1 MQRLSSWFEHLSLRH
16 RRSSRRSKNCCSGSY
31 LHKRQSKSVASRF
44 HYSVSPAQN
53 YDHHDNS
60 VDTLSQSLVIDDQLH
75 VIMPSSWNRQETV
88 AHSCRDNSKLNASF
102 CTNYPHQ
109 PVLDERSF
117 FQNIRT
123 NPWISRSRLMIQ
135 TITYQLP
142 KSTNELIDASTDRT
156 ASFRIKNLDE
166 SIYSS
171 GYGSQDSSAFPDWQP
186 SITSGQCG
194 RLEDKAVE
202 CNSTDVDEAL
212 GLNLEDKPEIKDLK
226 TTDAGD
232 RFRKNDE
239 HTVVKCS
246 KPVPDFGF
254 KEALLNFA
262 LFSAEYD
269 VVACCS
275 KQEVAFSQLSSLL
288 NNRTCSSESEIASSS
303 DGSLHSSRCLSPIY
317 IQPNQDYYRSH
328 YCCYQREGYEVD
340 QVTEYPN
347 VASSFTYIPC
357 AKYRSPPEFHPPPP
371 PSLSSPLSS
380 MPTKDPKQAE
390 MDFLSELDAQIA
402 DLQLKSIEVC
412 QLVDEVRVR
421 RNARVCNAQLY
432 HELAELRRMKWV
444 LHNHFEI
451 LRLLKSSS
459 YED

>member
-102 CTNYPHQ
+102 LHQ
-109 PVLDERSF
+109 LSAPTGSGRK
-117 FQNIRT
+117 NIRT
-123 NPWISRSRLMIQ
+123 NPWISRSRPMIQ

-171 GYGSQDSSAFPDWQP
+171 GYGSQDSSPESSVHSPDWQP

-239 HTVVKCS
+239 H
-246 KPVPDFGF
+246 
-254 KEALLNFA
+254 
-262 LFSAEYD
+262 
-269 VVACCS
+269 
-275 KQEVAFSQLSSLL
+275 AFSQLSSLL